1 MGRPG
6 LTRHPKFARLS
17 RLLGSEALARGH
29 LELLWE
35 VAYEN
40 GDDSLGDAGDVEY
53 LAKWQGDAGKL
64 AGMLVEAGFLDLEEE
79 TYRVH
84 DLLDH
89 APRYVQQRAE
99 REAKRKQ
106 NGETL
111 RLLRSKAGAKGGI
124 ASGRARKEREANEKQ
139 AAPFA
144 AENEANGHPPAPAPA
159 PAQETFPA
167 TDVAVPPAKLNGQKP
182 RGQKPRNPA
191 LEALKDAMVKAHGE
205 TQNEGLSWPGSAW
218 GELQEIRATL
228 ADDEEVL
235 RRWKLFLVDRYWPI
249 KNVHKFQVAY
259 QHPKFKPPPV
269 SAAGPKPQAIP
280 VFR

>member
-1 MGRPG
+1 MARPT
-6 LTRHPKFARLS
+6 LLRHRKFARLARLVGS
-17 RLLGSEALARGH
+17 RPLALGH
-29 LELLWE
+29 LELLWSA
-35 VAYEN
+35 AYES
-40 GDDSLGDAGDVEY
+40 GDDRLGDATDVE
-53 LAKWQGDAGKL
+53 AVSEWGGEAGKL
-64 AGMLVEAGFLDLEEE
+64 VAAFVEAGFVDEARGK
-79 TYRVH
+79 YRIH
-84 DLLDH
+84 DFWHH
-89 APRYVQQRAE
+89 APDYVRKRRG
-99 REAKRKQ
+99 REAARRAQGKKLQ
-106 NGETL
+106 EVSESD
-111 RLLRSKAGAKGGI
+111 RSTTGQWPPSPSSQ
-124 ASGRARKEREANEKQ
+124 SGDGRTPA
-139 AAPFA
+139 
-144 AENEANGHPPAPAPA
+144 PAPAPA

-167 TDVAVPPAKLNGQKP
+167 TDVAAPPARLNGQKP